1 MSHLTTLLN
10 LKVHSH
16 LSVTVE
22 EYDSRD
28 YILRIVLV
36 SAKDF
41 VKRAGYKSNSARKKN
56 LCLPWT

>member
-10 LKVHSH
+10 LKMHSH
-16 LSVTVE
+16 FSVTVE
-22 EYDSRD
+22 EYDSSD

-41 VKRAGYKSNSARKKN
+41 
-56 LCLPWT
+56 

>member
-22 EYDSRD
+22 EYDSSD
-28 YILRIVLV
+28 NLSRIVLV

-41 VKRAGYKSNSARKKN
+41 
-56 LCLPWT
+56 